1 MAPNLIPF
9 TGLDD
14 CWPLADTLRIP
25 DLAHRSRGT
34 LTQLITSLTGENPV
48 TAGDWMLAGY
58 RALNGLAAA
67 ALLATAPFFWHQIF
81 GDLTASL
88 IQHGPPV
95 WPGQAAAHAPGQ
107 GG

>member
-34 LTQLITSLTGENPV
+34 LTQLITSLAGKNPV

-58 RALNGLAAA
+58 RASMAWPPPPCSPPPRSSGTRSS
-67 ALLATAPFFWHQIF
+67 AT
-81 GDLTASL
+81 S
-88 IQHGPPV
+88 PP
-95 WPGQAAAHAPGQ
+95 A
-107 GG
+107 